1 MIINL
6 FVLTNVN
13 TFFVI
18 TNVRTKNKK
27 APAILQGLKLLY
39 ENQFF
44 YEFTLT
50 KKPARKAKLALIATL
65 I

>member
-27 APAILQGLKLLY
+27 APAILRGLRLLY

-50 KKPARKAKLALIATL
+50 KKPAKKAKLEAIA
-65 I
+65 IFI